1 MKDIKGL
8 EYLKYEGGM
17 MIEKKCLICGNTFY
31 VPQYRANAKY
41 CGVNCQRESLRA
53 KPNVKCTYCGK
64 EFHMKKYQK
73 EKTNRNMGYFCS
85 KKCMNE
91 YKKVWFVGEN
101 NHQYGLRGDKNAT
114 FKEGDI
120 YHKNGNLQET
130 MVYAPYRKDANKN
143 GRITLHRFL
152 VEENW
157 ERYRP
162 DAFVVIDGQHIL
174 RKGFQVHHIDGNH
187 NNNSLDNLMVVTRS
201 EHSKIHNANYR
212 MVRNETTGRFVA
224 RIPISVA
231 IELEKQV

>member
-1 MKDIKGL
+1 
-8 EYLKYEGGM
+8 
-17 MIEKKCLICGNTFY
+17 
-31 VPQYRANAKY
+31 
-41 CGVNCQRESLRA
+41 
-53 KPNVKCTYCGK
+53 
-64 EFHMKKYQK
+64 
-73 EKTNRNMGYFCS
+73 
-85 KKCMNE
+85 MNE

-201 EHSKIHNANYR
+201 EHGKIHNANYR